1 MIYEIKLNIKKYAT
15 LSIYTTSK
23 KLKDRLIDIRSSI
36 KRTIPITD
44 ASWKVVDKNS
54 INFYDSIIINESCN
68 KNMTYDKENNLA
80 ILNIEND
87 AIRFPDLVYISLSM
101 FSKILARQQKY
112 LLHSSSLVHPSNNGF
127 VLVGEA
133 NAGKTSLGFELMTE
147 HNCKL
152 ISNDHS
158 IIGVED
164 GIPKILGGTKEI
176 QMRLGAI
183 ELYFPELYKNYKNIN
198 IEGEDKW
205 NTKLVVNDIV
215 DTSLIL
221 NHPNDK
227 AVLADVFSINTSN
240 SGNTFIRKKDDIDQL
255 LYLYESMS
263 RIIKGAYNYITG
275 FDFPMPSVE
284 DEKTLYELR
293 NLCKMIIEN
302 ANVYDAK
309 GTVKG
314 LAKELVRKYEK

>member
-15 LSIYTTSK
+15 LNIYTTSE
-23 KLKDRLIDIRSSI
+23 KLKDKLIDIKSSI

-44 ASWKVVDKNS
+44 ASWESVDKNS
-54 INFYDSIIINESCN
+54 INFYDAIIINESCN

-80 ILNIEND
+80 ILNIVNG

-183 ELYFPELYKNYKNIN
+183 ELYFPKLYKNID
-198 IEGEDKW
+198 IECEDKW
-205 NTKLVVNDIV
+205 NKKLVVNDIV

-221 NHPNDK
+221 NNTNDE
-227 AVLADVFSINTSN
+227 AVLSDVFSINTSN
-240 SGNTFIRKKDDIDQL
+240 SGNTFIREKDNIDQF

-284 DEKTLYELR
+284 DEKTLYELS
-293 NLCKMIIEN
+293 NLCKTIVEN
-302 ANVYDAK
+302 ANVYDSK

-314 LAKELVRKYEK
+314 LAKELVRKYGK

>member
-15 LSIYTTSK
+15 LNIYTTSE
-23 KLKDRLIDIRSSI
+23 KLKDKLIDIKSSI

-44 ASWKVVDKNS
+44 ASWESVDKNS
-54 INFYDSIIINESCN
+54 INFYDAIIINESGN

-80 ILNIEND
+80 ILNIVNG

-183 ELYFPELYKNYKNIN
+183 ELYFPELYKNID
-198 IEGEDKW
+198 IECEDKW
-205 NTKLVVNDIV
+205 NKKLVVNDIV

-221 NHPNDK
+221 NNTNDE
-227 AVLADVFSINTSN
+227 AVLSDVFSINTSN
-240 SGNTFIRKKDDIDQL
+240 SGNTFIREKDNIDQF

-263 RIIKGAYNYITG
+263 RIIKGTYNYITG

-293 NLCKMIIEN
+293 NLCKIIVEN
-302 ANVYDAK
+302 ANVYDSK

>member
-15 LSIYTTSK
+15 LNIYTTSE
-23 KLKDRLIDIRSSI
+23 KLKDKLIDIKSSI

-44 ASWKVVDKNS
+44 ASWESVDKNS

-80 ILNIEND
+80 IINIVNG

-183 ELYFPELYKNYKNIN
+183 ELYFPELYKNID
-198 IEGEDKW
+198 IECEDKW
-205 NTKLVVNDIV
+205 NKKLVVNDIV

-221 NHPNDK
+221 NNTNDE
-227 AVLADVFSINTSN
+227 AVLSDVFSINTSN
-240 SGNTFIRKKDDIDQL
+240 SGNTFIREKDNIDQF

-263 RIIKGAYNYITG
+263 RIIKGTYNYITG

-293 NLCKMIIEN
+293 NLCKTIVEN
-302 ANVYDAK
+302 ANVYDSK

>member
-15 LSIYTTSK
+15 LNIYTTSE
-23 KLKDRLIDIRSSI
+23 KLKDKLIDIKSSI

-44 ASWKVVDKNS
+44 ASWESVDKNS
-54 INFYDSIIINESCN
+54 INFYDAIIINESCN

-133 NAGKTSLGFELMTE
+133 NVGKTSLGFELMTE

-152 ISNDHS
+152 ISNDNS

-183 ELYFPELYKNYKNIN
+183 ELYFPELYKNID
-198 IEGEDKW
+198 IECEDKW
-205 NTKLVVNDIV
+205 NKKLVVNDIV

-221 NHPNDK
+221 NNTNDE
-227 AVLADVFSINTSN
+227 AVLSDVFSINTSN
-240 SGNTFIRKKDDIDQL
+240 SGNTFIREKDNIDQF

-263 RIIKGAYNYITG
+263 RIIKGTYNYITG

-293 NLCKMIIEN
+293 NLCKIIVEN
-302 ANVYDAK
+302 ANVYDSK

>member
-15 LSIYTTSK
+15 LNIYTTSE
-23 KLKDRLIDIRSSI
+23 KLKNKLIDIKSSI

-44 ASWKVVDKNS
+44 ASWESVDKNS
-54 INFYDSIIINESCN
+54 INFYDAIIINESCN

-80 ILNIEND
+80 ILNIVNGD
-87 AIRFPDLVYISLSM
+87 IRFPDLVYISLSM

-133 NAGKTSLGFELMTE
+133 NVGKTSLGFELMTE

-183 ELYFPELYKNYKNIN
+183 ELYFPELYKNID
-198 IEGEDKW
+198 IECEDKW
-205 NTKLVVNDIV
+205 NKKLVVNDIV

-221 NHPNDK
+221 NNANDE
-227 AVLADVFSINTSN
+227 AVLSDVFSINTSN
-240 SGNTFIRKKDDIDQL
+240 SGNTFIREKDNIDQF

-284 DEKTLYELR
+284 DEKTLYELS
-293 NLCKMIIEN
+293 NLCKTIVEN
-302 ANVYDAK
+302 ANVYDSK

-314 LAKELVRKYEK
+314 LAKELVRMYEK

>member
-15 LSIYTTSK
+15 LNIYTTSE
-23 KLKDRLIDIRSSI
+23 KLKDKLVDIKSSI
-36 KRTIPITD
+36 RRTIPITD
-44 ASWKVVDKNS
+44 TSWKPVAKNS

-80 ILNIEND
+80 ILNIEDD

-164 GIPKILGGTKEI
+164 GIPKVLGGTKEI

-183 ELYFPELYKNYKNIN
+183 ELYFPELYKSIN
-198 IEGEDKW
+198 LECEDKW
-205 NTKLVVNDIV
+205 NKKLVVNDIV

-221 NHPNDK
+221 NSPNDE
-227 AVLADVFSINTSN
+227 AVLSDVFSINTSN
-240 SGNTFIRKKDDIDQL
+240 SGNTFIREKDNIDQF

-263 RIIKGAYNYITG
+263 RIIKGTYNYITG
-275 FDFPMPSVE
+275 FEFPMPSVE
-284 DEKTLYELR
+284 DEKTLYELS
-293 NLCKMIIEN
+293 NLCKTIVEN
-302 ANVYDAK
+302 ANVYDSK
-309 GTVKG
+309 GSVKG
-314 LAKELVRKYEK
+314 LAKELVKKYEK

>member
-15 LSIYTTSK
+15 LNIYTTSE
-23 KLKDRLIDIRSSI
+23 KLKNKLIDIKSSI

-44 ASWKVVDKNS
+44 VTWKLVNKDS

-68 KNMTYDKENNLA
+68 KSMNYDKECNTA
-80 ILNIEND
+80 ILNVEND
-87 AIRFPDLVYISLSM
+87 SIRFPDLVYISLSM
-101 FSKILARQQKY
+101 FSKILARHQKY

-158 IIGVED
+158 IIGMED
-164 GIPKILGGTKEI
+164 GVPKILGGTKEI
-176 QMRLGAI
+176 QMRLGAV
-183 ELYFPELYKNYKNIN
+183 ELYFPELYKKIDL
-198 IEGEDKW
+198 ECEDKW
-205 NTKLVVNDIV
+205 NKKLVVNDIV
-215 DTSLIL
+215 DSSLIL
-221 NHPNDK
+221 NSTNDK
-227 AVLADVFSINTSN
+227 AVLSDVFSINTSN
-240 SGNTFIRKKDDIDQL
+240 SGNTFIREKDSIDQF

-263 RIIKGAYNYITG
+263 RIIKGTYNYITG

-284 DEKTLYELR
+284 EEKTLYELSD
-293 NLCKMIIEN
+293 LCKTIVEKS
-302 ANVYDAK
+302 NVYDSK

-314 LAKELVRKYEK
+314 LARELVRKYER

>member
-1 MIYEIKLNIKKYAT
+1 MVYEIKLNIKKYAT
-15 LSIYTTSK
+15 LNIYTTSE
-23 KLKDRLIDIRSSI
+23 KLKDKLIDIKSSI

-44 ASWKVVDKNS
+44 ASWKEVDKNS
-54 INFYDSIIINESCN
+54 INFYDSIVINESCN

-112 LLHSSSLVHPSNNGF
+112 LLHSSSLIHPSNNGF

-164 GIPKILGGTKEI
+164 GVPKILGGTKEI

-183 ELYFPELYKNYKNIN
+183 ELYFPELYKNIS
-198 IEGEDKW
+198 IECEDKW
-205 NTKLVVNDIV
+205 NKKLVVNDII
-215 DTSLIL
+215 DISLIL
-221 NHPNDK
+221 NNTNDK
-227 AVLADVFSINTSN
+227 AVLSDVYSINTSSFGDN
-240 SGNTFIRKKDDIDQL
+240 FIRKKDNIDQF

-263 RIIKGAYNYITG
+263 RIIKGTYNYITG

-284 DEKTLYELR
+284 EEKTLYELS
-293 NLCKMIIEN
+293 NLCKIIVEY
-302 ANVYDAK
+302 ANVYDSK

-314 LAKELVRKYEK
+314 IAKELVRKYEK

>member
-15 LSIYTTSK
+15 LNIYTTSE
-23 KLKDRLIDIRSSI
+23 KLKNKLIDIKSSI
-36 KRTIPITD
+36 KRTIPITN
-44 ASWKVVDKNS
+44 ATWKEVDKNS
-54 INFYDSIIINESCN
+54 INFYDSIIVNESCN
-68 KNMTYDKENNLA
+68 KSMTYDKESNTA
-80 ILNIEND
+80 ILNIENE
-87 AIRFPDLVYISLSM
+87 AIRFPDLVYISSSM

-158 IIGVED
+158 VIGVEK

-183 ELYFPELYKNYKNIN
+183 ELYFPELYKNID
-198 IEGEDKW
+198 IECEDKW
-205 NTKLVVNDIV
+205 NKKLVVNDIV
-215 DTSLIL
+215 DSSLIL
-221 NHPNDK
+221 NNTNDE
-227 AVLADVFSINTSN
+227 AVLSDVFSINTSN
-240 SGNTFIRKKDDIDQL
+240 SGNTFIREKDSIDQF

-263 RIIKGAYNYITG
+263 RIIKGTYNYITG

-284 DEKTLYELR
+284 DEKTLYELS
-293 NLCKMIIEN
+293 NLCKTIVEK
-302 ANVYDAK
+302 ANVYDSK
-309 GTVKG
+309 GSVKG
-314 LAKELVRKYEK
+314 LARELVRKYEK

>member
-15 LSIYTTSK
+15 LNIYTTSE
-23 KLKDRLIDIRSSI
+23 KLKDKLIDIKSSI

-44 ASWKVVDKNS
+44 ASWESVDKNS
-54 INFYDSIIINESCN
+54 INFYDAIIINESCN

-80 ILNIEND
+80 ILNIVNG

-183 ELYFPELYKNYKNIN
+183 ELYFPELYKNID
-198 IEGEDKW
+198 IECEDKW
-205 NTKLVVNDIV
+205 NKKLVVNDIV

-221 NHPNDK
+221 NNTNDE
-227 AVLADVFSINTSN
+227 AVLSDVFSINTSN
-240 SGNTFIRKKDDIDQL
+240 SGNTFIREKDNIDQF

-263 RIIKGAYNYITG
+263 RIIKGTYNYITG

-293 NLCKMIIEN
+293 NLCKIIVEK
-302 ANVYDAK
+302 ANVYDSK

>member
-15 LSIYTTSK
+15 LNIYTTSE
-23 KLKDRLIDIRSSI
+23 KLKDKLIDIKSSI

-44 ASWKVVDKNS
+44 ASWESVDKNS
-54 INFYDSIIINESCN
+54 INFYDAIIINESCN

-80 ILNIEND
+80 ILNIVNG

-183 ELYFPELYKNYKNIN
+183 ELYFPELYKNID
-198 IEGEDKW
+198 IECEDKW
-205 NTKLVVNDIV
+205 NKKLVVNDIV

-221 NHPNDK
+221 NNTNDE
-227 AVLADVFSINTSN
+227 AVLSDVFSINTSN
-240 SGNTFIRKKDDIDQL
+240 SGNTFIREKDNIDQF

-263 RIIKGAYNYITG
+263 RIIKGTYNYITG

-293 NLCKMIIEN
+293 NLCKIIVEN
-302 ANVYDAK
+302 ANVYDSK

>member
-15 LSIYTTSK
+15 LNIYTTSE
-23 KLKDRLIDIRSSI
+23 KLKDKLIDIKSSI

-44 ASWKVVDKNS
+44 ASWESVDKNS
-54 INFYDSIIINESCN
+54 INFYDAIIINESCN

-183 ELYFPELYKNYKNIN
+183 ELYFPELYKNID
-198 IEGEDKW
+198 IECEDKW
-205 NTKLVVNDIV
+205 NKKLVVNDIV

-221 NHPNDK
+221 NNTNDE
-227 AVLADVFSINTSN
+227 AVLSDVFSINTSN
-240 SGNTFIRKKDDIDQL
+240 SGNTFIREKDNIDQF

-263 RIIKGAYNYITG
+263 RIIKGTYNYITG

-293 NLCKMIIEN
+293 NLCKTIVEN
-302 ANVYDAK
+302 ANVYDSK

>member
-1 MIYEIKLNIKKYAT
+1 MIYGIKLNIKKYAT
-15 LSIYTTSK
+15 LNIYTTSE
-23 KLKDRLIDIRSSI
+23 KLKDKLIDIKSSI

-44 ASWKVVDKNS
+44 ASWESVDKNS
-54 INFYDSIIINESCN
+54 INFYDAIIINESCN

-112 LLHSSSLVHPSNNGF
+112 LLHSSSLVHTSNNGF

-183 ELYFPELYKNYKNIN
+183 ELYFPELYKNID
-198 IEGEDKW
+198 IECEDKW
-205 NTKLVVNDIV
+205 NKKLVVNDIV

-221 NHPNDK
+221 NNTNDE
-227 AVLADVFSINTSN
+227 AVLSDVFSINTSN
-240 SGNTFIRKKDDIDQL
+240 SGNTFIREKDNIDQF

-263 RIIKGAYNYITG
+263 RIIKGTYNYITG

-293 NLCKMIIEN
+293 NLCKTIVEN
-302 ANVYDAK
+302 ANVYDSK

>member
-1 MIYEIKLNIKKYAT
+1 MIYGIKLNIKKYAT
-15 LSIYTTSK
+15 LNIYTTSE
-23 KLKDRLIDIRSSI
+23 KLKDKLIDIKSSI

-44 ASWKVVDKNS
+44 ASWESVDKNS
-54 INFYDSIIINESCN
+54 INFYDAIIINESCN

-183 ELYFPELYKNYKNIN
+183 ELYFPELYKNID
-198 IEGEDKW
+198 IECEDKW
-205 NTKLVVNDIV
+205 NKKLVVNDIV

-221 NHPNDK
+221 NNTNDE
-227 AVLADVFSINTSN
+227 AVLSDVFSINTSN
-240 SGNTFIRKKDDIDQL
+240 SGNTFIREKDNIDQF

-263 RIIKGAYNYITG
+263 RIIK
-275 FDFPMPSVE
+275 
-284 DEKTLYELR
+284 
-293 NLCKMIIEN
+293 
-302 ANVYDAK
+302 
-309 GTVKG
+309 
-314 LAKELVRKYEK
+314 

>member
-15 LSIYTTSK
+15 LNIYTTSE
-23 KLKDRLIDIRSSI
+23 KLKNKLIDIKSSI

-44 ASWKVVDKNS
+44 VTWKLVNKDS

-68 KNMTYDKENNLA
+68 KSMNYDKECNTA
-80 ILNIEND
+80 ILNVEND

-164 GIPKILGGTKEI
+164 GVPKILGGTKEI
-176 QMRLGAI
+176 QMRLGAV
-183 ELYFPELYKNYKNIN
+183 ELYFPELYKKIDL
-198 IEGEDKW
+198 ECEDKW
-205 NTKLVVNDIV
+205 NKKLVVNDIV
-215 DTSLIL
+215 DSSLIL
-221 NHPNDK
+221 NSTNDK
-227 AVLADVFSINTSN
+227 AVLSDVFSINTSN
-240 SGNTFIRKKDDIDQL
+240 SGNTFIREKDSIDQF

-263 RIIKGAYNYITG
+263 RIIKGTYNYITG

-284 DEKTLYELR
+284 EEKTLYELSD
-293 NLCKMIIEN
+293 LCKTIVEKS
-302 ANVYDAK
+302 NVYDSK

-314 LAKELVRKYEK
+314 LARELVRKYER

>member
-15 LSIYTTSK
+15 LNIYTTSE
-23 KLKDRLIDIRSSI
+23 KLKNKLIDIKSSI

-44 ASWKVVDKNS
+44 ATWRLVNKDS

-68 KNMTYDKENNLA
+68 KSMNYDRECNTA

-164 GIPKILGGTKEI
+164 GVPKILGGTKEI
-176 QMRLGAI
+176 QMRLGAV
-183 ELYFPELYKNYKNIN
+183 ELYFPELYKKIDL
-198 IEGEDKW
+198 ECEDKW
-205 NTKLVVNDIV
+205 NKKLVVNDIV
-215 DTSLIL
+215 DSSLIL
-221 NHPNDK
+221 NSTNDK
-227 AVLADVFSINTSN
+227 AILSDVFSINTSN
-240 SGNTFIRKKDDIDQL
+240 SGNTFIREKDSIDQF

-263 RIIKGAYNYITG
+263 RIIKGTYNYITG

-284 DEKTLYELR
+284 EEKTLYELSD
-293 NLCKMIIEN
+293 LCKTIVEKS
-302 ANVYDAK
+302 NVYDSK

-314 LAKELVRKYEK
+314 LARELVRKYER

>member
-15 LSIYTTSK
+15 LNIYTTSE
-23 KLKDRLIDIRSSI
+23 KLKNKLIDIKSSI

-44 ASWKVVDKNS
+44 ASWKVVDKNN

-68 KNMTYDKENNLA
+68 KSMTYDKENNMA
-80 ILNIEND
+80 ILNVENN

-133 NAGKTSLGFELMTE
+133 NVGKTSLGFELMTK

-158 IIGVED
+158 VIGVED

-183 ELYFPELYKNYKNIN
+183 ELYFPELYKNID
-198 IEGEDKW
+198 IECEDKW
-205 NTKLVVNDIV
+205 NKKLVVNDII
-215 DTSLIL
+215 DSSLIL
-221 NHPNDK
+221 NNTNDE
-227 AVLADVFSINTSN
+227 AVLSDVFSINTSN
-240 SGNTFIRKKDDIDQL
+240 SGNTFIREKESIDQF

-263 RIIKGAYNYITG
+263 RIIKGSYNYITG
-275 FDFPMPSVE
+275 FDYPMPSVE
-284 DEKTLYELR
+284 DEKTLYELS
-293 NLCKMIIEN
+293 NLCKTIVEN
-302 ANVYDAK
+302 SNVYDSK
-309 GTVKG
+309 GTVKV
-314 LAKELVRKYEK
+314 LARELVRKYEK

>member
-15 LSIYTTSK
+15 LNIYTTSE
-23 KLKDRLIDIRSSI
+23 KLKDKLIDIKSSI

-44 ASWKVVDKNS
+44 ASWESVDKNS

-80 ILNIEND
+80 ILNIETD

-183 ELYFPELYKNYKNIN
+183 ELYFPELYKNID
-198 IEGEDKW
+198 IECEDKW
-205 NTKLVVNDIV
+205 NKKLVVNDIV

-221 NHPNDK
+221 NNTNDE
-227 AVLADVFSINTSN
+227 AVLSDVFSINTSN
-240 SGNTFIRKKDDIDQL
+240 SGNTFIIEKDNIDQF

-263 RIIKGAYNYITG
+263 RIIKGTYNYITG

-293 NLCKMIIEN
+293 NLCKTIVEN
-302 ANVYDAK
+302 ANVYDSK

>member
-15 LSIYTTSK
+15 LNIYTTSE
-23 KLKDRLIDIRSSI
+23 KLKNKLIDIKSSI

-44 ASWKVVDKNS
+44 ATWKLVNKES
-54 INFYDSIIINESCN
+54 INFCDSIIINESCN
-68 KNMTYDKENNLA
+68 KSMNYDKECNTA

-112 LLHSSSLVHPSNNGF
+112 LLHSSSLVHPSNDGF

-147 HNCKL
+147 YNCKL

-158 IIGVED
+158 MIGVED
-164 GIPKILGGTKEI
+164 GVPKILGGTKEI
-176 QMRLGAI
+176 QMRLGAV
-183 ELYFPELYKNYKNIN
+183 ELYFPELYKKIDVKCD
-198 IEGEDKW
+198 DKW
-205 NTKLVVNDIV
+205 NKKLIDNDII
-215 DTSLIL
+215 DSSLIL
-221 NHPNDK
+221 NNTNDE
-227 AVLADVFSINTSN
+227 AVLSDVFSINTSN
-240 SGNTFIRKKDDIDQL
+240 SGNTYIRGKESIDQF

-263 RIIKGAYNYITG
+263 RIIKGSYNYITG

-284 DEKTLYELR
+284 EEKTLYELSD
-293 NLCKMIIEN
+293 LCKAIVEKS
-302 ANVYDAK
+302 NVYDSK

-314 LAKELVRKYEK
+314 LARELVRKYER

>member
-15 LSIYTTSK
+15 LNIYTTSE
-23 KLKDRLIDIRSSI
+23 KLKDKLIDIKSSI

-44 ASWKVVDKNS
+44 ASWESVDKNS

-68 KNMTYDKENNLA
+68 KNMIYDKENNLA
-80 ILNIEND
+80 ILNIVNG

-183 ELYFPELYKNYKNIN
+183 ELYFPELYKNID
-198 IEGEDKW
+198 IECEDKW
-205 NTKLVVNDIV
+205 NKKLVVNDIV

-221 NHPNDK
+221 NNTNDE
-227 AVLADVFSINTSN
+227 AVLSDVFSINTSN
-240 SGNTFIRKKDDIDQL
+240 SGNTFIREKDNIDQF

-263 RIIKGAYNYITG
+263 RIIKGTYNYITG

-293 NLCKMIIEN
+293 NLCKIIVEN
-302 ANVYDAK
+302 ANVYDSK

>member
-15 LSIYTTSK
+15 LNIYTTSE
-23 KLKDRLIDIRSSI
+23 KLKNKLIDIKSSI

-44 ASWKVVDKNS
+44 ATWKLVNKDS

-68 KNMTYDKENNLA
+68 KSMNYDKECNTA
-80 ILNIEND
+80 ILNVESD

-112 LLHSSSLVHPSNNGF
+112 LLHSSSLIHPSNNGF

-158 IIGVED
+158 IIGLED

-183 ELYFPELYKNYKNIN
+183 EIYFPELYKNIN
-198 IEGEDKW
+198 IECEDKW
-205 NTKLVVNDIV
+205 NKKLVVNDIV
-215 DTSLIL
+215 DSSLIL
-221 NHPNDK
+221 NSTNDK
-227 AVLADVFSINTSN
+227 AVLSDVFSINTSN
-240 SGNTFIRKKDDIDQL
+240 SGNTFIRKKDSIDQF

-263 RIIKGAYNYITG
+263 RIIKGTYNYITG
-275 FDFPMPSVE
+275 FNFPMPSVE
-284 DEKTLYELR
+284 DEKTLYELSD
-293 NLCKMIIEN
+293 LCKTIVEN
-302 ANVYDAK
+302 SNVYDSK

-314 LAKELVRKYEK
+314 LAKKLVRKYER

>member
-15 LSIYTTSK
+15 LNIYTTSE
-23 KLKDRLIDIRSSI
+23 KLKNKLIDIKSSI

-44 ASWKVVDKNS
+44 ATWKLVNKDS

-68 KNMTYDKENNLA
+68 KSMNYDKECNTS
-80 ILNIEND
+80 ILNVESG

-112 LLHSSSLVHPSNNGF
+112 LLHSSSLIHPSNNGF

-183 ELYFPELYKNYKNIN
+183 EIYFPELYKNIN
-198 IEGEDKW
+198 IECEDKW
-205 NTKLVVNDIV
+205 NKKLVVNDIV
-215 DTSLIL
+215 DSSLIL
-221 NHPNDK
+221 NSTNDK
-227 AVLADVFSINTSN
+227 AVLSDVFSINTSN
-240 SGNTFIRKKDDIDQL
+240 SGNTFIRKKDSIDQF

-263 RIIKGAYNYITG
+263 RIIKGTYNYITG
-275 FDFPMPSVE
+275 FNFPMPSVE
-284 DEKTLYELR
+284 DEKTLYELSD
-293 NLCKMIIEN
+293 LCKTIVEN
-302 ANVYDAK
+302 SNVYDSK

-314 LAKELVRKYEK
+314 LAKKLVRKYER

>member
-15 LSIYTTSK
+15 LNIYTTSE
-23 KLKDRLIDIRSSI
+23 KLKNKLIDIKSSI
-36 KRTIPITD
+36 KRTIPITN
-44 ASWKVVDKNS
+44 ATWKEVDKNS
-54 INFYDSIIINESCN
+54 INFYDSIIVNESCN
-68 KNMTYDKENNLA
+68 KSMTYDKESNTA
-80 ILNIEND
+80 ILNIENE
-87 AIRFPDLVYISLSM
+87 AIRFPDLVYISSSM

-158 IIGVED
+158 VIGVEK

-183 ELYFPELYKNYKNIN
+183 ELYFPELYKNID
-198 IEGEDKW
+198 IECEDKW
-205 NTKLVVNDIV
+205 NKKLVVNDIV
-215 DTSLIL
+215 DSSLIL
-221 NHPNDK
+221 NNTNDE
-227 AVLADVFSINTSN
+227 AVLSDVFSINTSD
-240 SGNTFIRKKDDIDQL
+240 SGNTFIREKDSIDQF

-263 RIIKGAYNYITG
+263 RIIKGTYNYITG

-284 DEKTLYELR
+284 DEKTLYELS
-293 NLCKMIIEN
+293 NLCKTIVEK
-302 ANVYDAK
+302 ANVYDSK
-309 GTVKG
+309 GSVKG
-314 LAKELVRKYEK
+314 LARELVRKYEK

>member
-15 LSIYTTSK
+15 LNIYTTSE
-23 KLKDRLIDIRSSI
+23 KLKNKLVDIKSSI

-44 ASWKVVDKNS
+44 TSWKIVDKNS
-54 INFYDSIIINESCN
+54 INFYDSIIINESYN
-68 KNMTYDKENNLA
+68 KSMTYDKENNIA
-80 ILNIEND
+80 ILNVEND
-87 AIRFPDLVYISLSM
+87 AIRFSDLVYISLSM

-112 LLHSSSLVHPSNNGF
+112 LLHSSSLIHPSNNGF

-133 NAGKTSLGFELMTE
+133 NVGKTSLGFELMAE

-183 ELYFPELYKNYKNIN
+183 ELYFPELYKSIN
-198 IEGEDKW
+198 IECEDKW
-205 NTKLVVNDIV
+205 NKKLVVNDIV
-215 DTSLIL
+215 DSSLIL
-221 NHPNDK
+221 NSTNDK
-227 AVLADVFSINTSN
+227 AVLSDVFSINTSN
-240 SGNTFIRKKDDIDQL
+240 SGNTFIRKKDSIDQF

-263 RIIKGAYNYITG
+263 RIIKGTYNYITG
-275 FDFPMPSVE
+275 FNFPMPSVE
-284 DEKTLYELR
+284 DEKTLYELS
-293 NLCKMIIEN
+293 NLCKTIVEKSD
-302 ANVYDAK
+302 VYYSK